1 MRKILLVLSILLSSF
16 SILNSQKVDSI
27 KVEQAGDLIKIH
39 YKILN
44 SNVSQVFRVTVFCS
58 INGGLESK
66 LKSLSGD
73 FGESVAGGRGDYMV
87 LWDVLKDVDDVKSVD
102 FSIKAELVQ
111 GKLTLAGEGIAK
123 ERKKR
128 GYLMAAGLA
137 GPLNMQVGYRLG
149 FMGNW
154 GITYS
159 NLFGNRKYSQS
170 AETYP
175 GFTIMADISKRIVN
189 KKDFQLHLLT
199 GMVVANNEVSQV
211 GVFQDKFL
219 WGIDLGLA
227 AGFKRLSLYT
237 GFSTAQWPTITTNVP
252 VDGISFFNLGAG
264 IRF

>member
-1 MRKILLVLSILLSSF
+1 MRKIFAVLLVLLSTI

-44 SNVSQVFRVTVFCS
+44 SNSAQVFRVTVFCS

-73 FGESVAGGRGDYMV
+73 FGESVAGGRQDYMV
-87 LWDVLKDVDDVKSVD
+87 LWDVLKDVDEVKTVD
-102 FSIKAELVQ
+102 FSVKSELVQ
-111 GKLTLAGEGIAK
+111 GNPSLQGPDKI
-123 ERKKR
+123 RKKR
-128 GYLMAAGLA
+128 AYLMAAGLV

-154 GITYS
+154 GLSYS
-159 NLFGNRKYSQS
+159 GLFGTRNYSS
-170 AETYP
+170 GSETYQ
-175 GFTIMADISKRIVN
+175 GFTIMVDITKRIVN
-189 KKDFQLHLLT
+189 TKDLQLHLLT
-199 GMVVANNEVSQV
+199 GMVVTNNEVTQP
-211 GVFQDKFL
+211 GVYQDKFL
-219 WGIDLGLA
+219 YGFDLGLV

-237 GFSTAQWPTITTNVP
+237 GFSSAQTPTIKTTVP
-252 VDGISFFNLGAG
+252 VKGISFFNIGAG

>member
-16 SILNSQKVDSI
+16 SILNSQTVDSI

-73 FGESVAGGRGDYMV
+73 FGENVAGGRQDYMV
-87 LWDVLKDVDDVKSVD
+87 LWDVLKDVDEVKTVD
-102 FSIKAELVQ
+102 FSIKAELIQ
-111 GKLTLAGEGIAK
+111 GNSSMEDPDKI
-123 ERKKR
+123 RKKR
-128 GYLMAAGLA
+128 AYLMAAGLV
-137 GPLNMQVGYRLG
+137 GSHNMQAGYKFG

-154 GITYS
+154 GLS
-159 NLFGNRKYSQS
+159 FSSLFGTRKYS
-170 AETYP
+170 ANNDAYE
-175 GFTIMADISKRIVN
+175 GFTVLADITKRIIN
-189 KKDFQLHLLT
+189 TSDLQLHLLT
-199 GMVVANNEVSQV
+199 GLAVANNEVNQT

-219 WGIDLGLA
+219 YGFDLGLV

-237 GFSTAQWPTITTNVP
+237 GFSSARWPTIKTTVQ
-252 VDGISFFNLGAG
+252 VDPTSWFNIGVG
-264 IRF
+264 MRF